1 VTRARPGAPAPL
13 GATWDG
19 EGTNFAIYSEHA
31 TQVELCLFDHVEDA
45 VAAERIALQ
54 ERTDQV
60 WHAHLPD
67 VRPGQAYGYR
77 VHGPD
82 APYEGHRFN
91 PAKLLLDP

>member
-1 VTRARPGAPAPL
+1 VTQARPGAPNPL

-31 TQVELCLFDHVEDA
+31 TRVELCLFNHAEDA
-45 VAAERIALQ
+45 VATECIALQ

-60 WHAHLPD
+60 WHAYLPD

-82 APYEGHRFN
+82 APHEGHRFN